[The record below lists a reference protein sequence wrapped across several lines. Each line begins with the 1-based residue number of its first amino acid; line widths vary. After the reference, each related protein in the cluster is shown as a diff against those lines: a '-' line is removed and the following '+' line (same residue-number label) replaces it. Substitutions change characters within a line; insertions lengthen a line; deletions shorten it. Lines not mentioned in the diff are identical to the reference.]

1 MGNPWG
7 PVVDG
12 PHQGA
17 QYAFLTE
24 LPKSMREQGRFQRL
38 RVMAGLVKDD
48 GSYFIREFILP
59 YCSRSSFGI
68 CDTDF
73 TIAYNN
79 ADDFKVICFLRT
91 AIAIRLLSLGGDLR

>member
-1 MGNPWG
+1 MCISVFECFDIILLQQGTVGNPWG

-24 LPKSMREQGRFQRL
+24 QPKSMREQGRFQRL

-48 GSYFIREFILP
+48 GSYFIRKFDI
-59 YCSRSSFGI
+59 YS
-68 CDTDF
+68 
-73 TIAYNN
+73 AYHDKNM
-79 ADDFKVICFLRT
+79 FL
-91 AIAIRLLSLGGDLR
+91 LQ